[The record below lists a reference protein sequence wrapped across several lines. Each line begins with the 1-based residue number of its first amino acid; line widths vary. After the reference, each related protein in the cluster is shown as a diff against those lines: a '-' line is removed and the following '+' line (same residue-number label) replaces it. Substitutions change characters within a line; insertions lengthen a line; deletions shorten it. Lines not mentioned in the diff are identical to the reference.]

1 MCGIAGEVR
10 FDDKASSPA
19 VVKAMCDVQRHRG
32 PDDEGYYQKGPVALG
47 IRRLSI
53 IDLSK
58 GLYPL
63 QNETG
68 TLHLVYNG
76 EIYGFQEMR
85 ADLENLGHRFRS
97 NTDGETIV
105 HSYEQWG
112 TQCLDRLDGMFAF
125 ALWDESKQILWVAR
139 DPFGIKPFYYFRN
152 EDFFAFASEI
162 KPILNRADVSYKP
175 NDEVIQEYLLSGLV
189 DVGEETFFS
198 GIRRLGPGHQMLIRP
213 NGSIE
218 VKEFWRPSISH
229 QINGKVSDGEVDC
242 TRNLFMEAVK
252 LQLIS
257 DVPVGTCLSGGVDS
271 SSIVCAIKKVYPK
284 GVASIGERLKTFSA
298 IFPGEPFDE
307 AEYAQDICS
316 LTGAEHNA
324 VRPTAEE
331 FWSDLP
337 TLVRCQEEPFFSTSI
352 YAQWRVMKQ
361 AKERGITV
369 LLDGQGGDELLGGY
383 HPYYQYYLLN
393 LIRERSFSKFVNEG
407 VRSRHII
414 LPILVSYLKSVL
426 SRVVKQGDQGS
437 TRASRDLILR
447 NRDPKQGVKFSD
459 APRNDLA
466 LKLQIDVAAG
476 KLPALLRY
484 EDKNSMWYSI
494 EARVPFLHRHFFEYV
509 ASLPFDR
516 KLRNG
521 FTKYVFRL
529 AMADILPDKVRLRRD
544 KIGFETPERKWI
556 EALRKRLVEF
566 FSASRVCAG
575 RYYDAEALLRLLSKR
590 TFTNEEIHLIWRI
603 LNLEIWYNQF
613 FGESRVEGDAVNK
626 KN

>member
-10 FDDKASSPA
+10 FDDKASSLA
-19 VVKAMCDVQRHRG
+19 TIRTMCDIQKHRG
-32 PDDEGYYQKGPVALG
+32 PDDEGYYQKGSLALG

-53 IDLSK
+53 IDLTK

-76 EIYGFQEMR
+76 EIYGFQEVR
-85 ADLENLGHRFRS
+85 ADLRKLGHSFRS

-105 HSYEQWG
+105 HGYEEWG

-125 ALWDESKQILWVAR
+125 ALWDESKQVLWVAR

-152 EDFFAFASEI
+152 ENFFAFASEI
-162 KPILNRADVSYKP
+162 KPLLGRADISCNP
-175 NDEVIQEYLLSGLV
+175 NDEAIEEYLLSGLV
-189 DVGEETFFS
+189 DIGEDTFFN
-198 GIRRLGPGHQMLIRP
+198 GIRRLAPGHQIMIRP
-213 NGSIE
+213 NGSVE
-218 VKEFWRPSISH
+218 VKEYWRPSISN
-229 QINGKVSDGEVDC
+229 QINGNVSDSEVER
-242 TRNLFMEAVK
+242 TRNLFTEAVK

-271 SSIVCAIKKVYPK
+271 SSIVCTIKKVYPK
-284 GVASIGERLKTFSA
+284 GVASVGERIKTFSA

-307 AEYAQDICS
+307 AEYAQDICT
-316 LTGAEHNA
+316 LTGAEHNT

-331 FWSDLP
+331 FWNDLP
-337 TLVRCQEEPFFSTSI
+337 TLVRCQEEPMFSTSI

-361 AKERGITV
+361 AKESGITV

-393 LIRERSFSKFVNEG
+393 LIRERALAKFANES

-414 LPILVSYLKSVL
+414 LPMLMSYLKSVL
-426 SRVVKQGDQGS
+426 RIARRGDTLSTIVSRYFILKNQDPGKGS
-437 TRASRDLILR
+437 
-447 NRDPKQGVKFSD
+447 KFSD
-459 APRNDLA
+459 APLNDLA
-466 LKLQIDVAAG
+466 LKLQVDVATG

-484 EDKNSMWYSI
+484 EDKSSMWHSI
-494 EARVPFLHRHFFEYV
+494 EARVPFLHRPFFEYV
-509 ASLPFDR
+509 ASLPLDR

-556 EALRKRLVEF
+556 EALRERLVEF
-566 FSASRVCAG
+566 FSMSGVCAG
-575 RYYDAEALLRLLSKR
+575 RYYNVQALLRLLSKG

-613 FGESRVEGDAVNK
+613 FGESRVEKAIFSKEN
-626 KN
+626 